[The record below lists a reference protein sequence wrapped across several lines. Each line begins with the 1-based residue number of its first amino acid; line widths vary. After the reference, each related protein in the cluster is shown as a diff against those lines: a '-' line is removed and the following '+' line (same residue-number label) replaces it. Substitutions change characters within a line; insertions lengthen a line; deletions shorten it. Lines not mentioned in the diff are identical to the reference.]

1 MFFVDFRHGRGY
13 IIQGEN
19 KTNIIREVPTMRIV
33 ERQVLHL
40 DVADFAVAVERV
52 ADPALRERPVVV
64 APPTVR
70 ALVTAASTEAR
81 REGIRPGM
89 PLAEARRRCRSLR
102 ALPPNEPLYAR
113 AGRAVMEVAGRFS
126 PVLEP
131 RAHGR
136 VYIDVTGT
144 GRLFGSPVDAA
155 ARLRKELSRALRLP
169 AALGVAVNKLVSR
182 VAADVTEP
190 SGLLDVRAGD
200 EAPFLAPLQVERL
213 PGVGAAIGRE
223 LRALNVRL
231 VRQLATVETEH
242 LTMAFGRF
250 GVVLHQR
257 ALGIDPR
264 PVQPPVRKPVLRRE
278 VTLAEDTNDPLR
290 LRAALRGLVE
300 GAGRELRARR
310 RTASRLRLV
319 VGYADGRVD
328 VGAGRFPAPANLDQR
343 LWRVAD
349 ALLGRSLTRR
359 VRVRSLSLSVSGL
372 APESGQLMLFDD
384 GPLLRESA
392 LGAALDRIRDRYGAG
407 VVRRG
412 GELNHD
418 G

>member
-1 MFFVDFRHGRGY
+1 
-13 IIQGEN
+13 
-19 KTNIIREVPTMRIV
+19 MRIV

-52 ADPALRERPVVV
+52 SDPTLRERPVVV

-70 ALVTAASTEAR
+70 ALVIVASTEAR
-81 REGIRPGM
+81 REGIHPGM
-89 PLAEARRRCRSLR
+89 PLAEARRRCRGLK

-113 AGRAVMEVAGRFS
+113 AGRAVLEVAGRFS

-155 ARLRKELSRALRLP
+155 ARLRGELSEVLRLP
-169 AALGVAVNKLVSR
+169 SALGVAVNKLVSR

-231 VRQLATVETEH
+231 VRQLATIETEH
-242 LTMAFGRF
+242 LTTAFGRF
-250 GVVLHQR
+250 GIVLHQR

-264 PVQPPVRKPVLRRE
+264 PVQPPVRKSVLSRE
-278 VTLAEDTNDPLR
+278 ITLAEDTNDPQR
-290 LRAALRGLVE
+290 LRTALWGLVE

-319 VGYADGRVD
+319 MRYADGRID
-328 VGAGRFPAPANLDQR
+328 AGAGRFPAPANLDQQ
-343 LWRVAD
+343 LWRAAD

-359 VRVRSLSLSVSGL
+359 VRVRSLELSASGL
-372 APESGQLMLFDD
+372 ATESGQLTLFED
-384 GPLLRESA
+384 GPLRRESA
-392 LGAALDRIRDRYGAG
+392 LSAALDRIRDRYGAG
-407 VVRRG
+407 AVRRG
-412 GELNHD
+412 VDLHHGD
-418 G
+418 